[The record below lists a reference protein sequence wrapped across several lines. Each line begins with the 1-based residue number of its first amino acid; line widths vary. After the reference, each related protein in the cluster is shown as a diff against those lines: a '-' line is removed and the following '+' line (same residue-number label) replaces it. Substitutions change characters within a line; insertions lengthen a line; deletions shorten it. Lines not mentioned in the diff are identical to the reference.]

1 MSWGWPGFTA
11 QVHFEGI
18 GTGTQAA
25 GDGRDSPLKYTLAK
39 GKTMPEVAGDGRDSP
54 LKYTDQFPDRRREQ
68 AGDGRDSPLKY
79 TFSVVFR
86 CW

>member
-1 MSWGWPGFTA
+1 
-11 QVHFEGI
+11 
-18 GTGTQAA
+18 
-25 GDGRDSPLKYTLAK
+25 
-39 GKTMPEVAGDGRDSP
+39 MPEVAGDGRDSP